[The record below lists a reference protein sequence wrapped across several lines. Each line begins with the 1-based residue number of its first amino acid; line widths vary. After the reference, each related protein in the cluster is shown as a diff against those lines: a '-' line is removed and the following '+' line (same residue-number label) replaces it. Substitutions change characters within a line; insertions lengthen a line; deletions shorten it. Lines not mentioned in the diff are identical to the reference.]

1 MGEFYRFRSPGIL
14 AWFTA
19 QKQSARTFKSAVQ
32 VSAFTGR
39 NSMKILVLR
48 VYCWAKN
55 LLKAQNHFIGVWQ
68 GDRLRLVLQRKL
80 LGVMATIMVLTG
92 YPEVNAP

>member
-19 QKQSARTFKSAVQ
+19 QKQSAKIFKSAVQ
-32 VSAFTGR
+32 VLAFTGQ
-39 NSMKILVLR
+39 NSMKILALR

-55 LLKAQNHFIGVWQ
+55 LLKVQNHFSDGWQ
-68 GDRLRLVLQRKL
+68 GDR
-80 LGVMATIMVLTG
+80 
-92 YPEVNAP
+92 